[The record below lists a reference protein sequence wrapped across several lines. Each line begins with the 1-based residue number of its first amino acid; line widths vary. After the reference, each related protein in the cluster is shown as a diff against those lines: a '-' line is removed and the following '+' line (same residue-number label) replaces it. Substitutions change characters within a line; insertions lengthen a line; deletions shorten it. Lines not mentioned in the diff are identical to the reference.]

1 MDEHPRLDYVPRKF
15 HWNKDFL
22 VQSLRSGLGRA
33 DFSFELESHVRA
45 NASERHTI
53 Q

>member
-33 DFSFELESHVRA
+33 DFLLELEARVRDEA
-45 NASERHTI
+45 LDL
-53 Q
+53 